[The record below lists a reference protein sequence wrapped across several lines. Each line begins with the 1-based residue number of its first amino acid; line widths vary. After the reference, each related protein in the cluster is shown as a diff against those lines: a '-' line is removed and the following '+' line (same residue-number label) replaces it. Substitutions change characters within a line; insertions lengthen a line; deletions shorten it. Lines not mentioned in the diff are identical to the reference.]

1 MSETQHGTTRRKVMR
16 AALAGGGVLLMGSVP
31 AGAVVPQQPADT
43 AVNDALIRRAYAL
56 FVAGDFNDFDAI
68 FAPDWVD
75 YPPPTGYTGQGP
87 QRDAFKLNIAGFRR
101 AFADPVFSI
110 DDVLPAGDKVTVR
123 WSVVA
128 THAAPLAGVP
138 ATGKRV
144 QFRAIDIHRV
154 ADGMIAESWHIEDYL
169 GLFLQVGFPKPPA
182 PPA

>member
-1 MSETQHGTTRRKVMR
+1 MM
-16 AALAGGGVLLMGSVP
+16 GGIPAGSVV
-31 AGAVVPQQPADT
+31 AQSTADMS
-43 AVNDALIRRAYAL
+43 ANEALLRRAYAL
-56 FVAGDFNDFDAI
+56 FITGDFNEFDAI
-68 FAPDWVD
+68 FAPHWVD
-75 YPPPTGYTGQGP
+75 NPPPTGYTGQGP
-87 QRDAFKLNIAGFRR
+87 QRDAFKTSILGFRR
-101 AFADPVFSI
+101 AFADATFSV
-110 DDVLPAGDKVTVR
+110 DDLIAAGDKVIVR